1 MHQLNLNREE
11 LKDLV
16 EMVSLALSVAGTETD
31 EHDAHFKAW
40 EQVYAKVLSL
50 ASRDPSLGSMFDHSG
65 GHKLPSLT
73 PDYLDKAYFTKKLD
87 DYSEHV
93 FWSDLVIRLAD
104 KALEEHL
111 GNEEFE
117 RLSEEERRSMTEAL
131 EKSLWKE
138 CTSYGMDRLGF
149 ILPPSDA

>member
-1 MHQLNLNREE
+1 MQALNLNREE
-11 LKDLV
+11 LRNLV
-16 EMVSLALSVAGTETD
+16 EMVSLALSVAGTDAD
-31 EHDAHFKAW
+31 EHDERFNAW
-40 EQVYAKVLSL
+40 ENLYVRILSL
-50 ASRDPSLGSMFDHSG
+50 AAEDSSLRRLFDQSG
-65 GHKLPSLT
+65 RHKLPSLT
-73 PDYLDKAYFTKKLD
+73 AEYLDKAYFTKKLD

-93 FWSDLVIRLAD
+93 FWSDLVVRLAD

-111 GNEEFE
+111 GNEQFE
-117 RLSEEERRSMTEAL
+117 QLSEEERRSMTEAL